1 MMRSKRA
8 KDAAHLLREPLIH
21 VPIPR
26 LLDWFTSRELRAIAV
41 HGS

>member
-1 MMRSKRA
+1 MMRSTRA
-8 KDAAHLLREPLIH
+8 MDAAHLLREPIVH

-26 LLDWFTSRELRAIAV
+26 LIEWFTSRELRAVAV